1 MGDLPFTAEEIQLKP
16 GTLLFLYTDGLT
28 DATNTSEKMFELER
42 VKNVLLQTAEWQQDE
57 ESASY
62 VRKMTDEVAAFVGD
76 APQADDLTMLVIRW
90 KGQKQI

>member
-1 MGDLPFTAEEIQLKP
+1 
-16 GTLLFLYTDGLT
+16 
-28 DATNTSEKMFELER
+28 MFELER

-90 KGQKQI
+90 KG

>member
-1 MGDLPFTAEEIQLKP
+1 MYCFYNDLSFGSDCIDDVADAVDLNGHV
-16 GTLLFLYTDGLT
+16 GTHV
-28 DATNTSEKMFELER
+28 FELER

-90 KGQKQI
+90 KG